1 MPFIKLLEKKRV
13 PSVFIISILIV
24 ILFSALHSNHVFE
37 EWNFKVTDALY
48 SDARVLDNIVIVGID
63 EKSLSEVGRW
73 PWSRSNLSKLIK
85 NIEGASAIGIDI
97 ALIES
102 ENVDVDNELRDVIKD
117 NGKIILASKYIDFR
131 DDEGDVKA
139 TLQKPLESIN
149 AESGFVNVFSS
160 NDGVTRFAPLVIDQE
175 KSFALKVIEKAFGRV
190 SIPSNS
196 LRVNYVGGPGSFEMV
211 SFVDVIDEQHDF
223 DFYNKIVLVG
233 AIARDLQDNYFV
245 PTSQGEA
252 MAGVEI
258 HANIIQSVLTKSYL
272 EDQSAISVILVMLL
286 FSLLIAFS
294 SIYLRLRWTNLIS
307 LGLIVGYVMAAIFVF
322 EKGLVL
328 NLIYPIFA
336 VIFSYVA
343 IISYLYFFEGREK
356 KKAMGAFKQYV
367 SPDVIKE
374 LLKHPEKLK
383 LGGARKNVT
392 IFFSDVRGFTTISE
406 KLSPEQLVH
415 FLNIYLTHMSDIILD
430 NKGVIDKYI
439 GDAIMAFWGA
449 PIETKR
455 HAHLACDTSL
465 KMMERLKRMQIE
477 FEKEGLPHIDIGIGL
492 NTGDCVIG
500 NMGSTKRFDYTAMGD
515 TVNLAARLE
524 GLTKQY
530 GVKILIGEKTFS
542 KVKGSYICREIDF
555 VQVKGKKEGVT
566 IYELVGRKSKVGFE
580 ELKYIKM
587 YEKGFHY
594 YKKKKF
600 KEAIVE
606 FEKCLNVRE
615 DKSAKAFVK
624 RCKDY
629 LKNPPAKNW
638 NGIYEWKSK

>member
-1 MPFIKLLEKKRV
+1 MPIVKLLQKKRGH
-13 PSVFIISILIV
+13 SVFIISILIV
-24 ILFSALHSNHVFE
+24 ILFSALHTNHVFE

-48 SDARVLDNIVIVGID
+48 SQGNALDNIVIVGID
-63 EKSLSEVGRW
+63 EKSLSEIGRW
-73 PWSRSNLSKLIK
+73 PWSRSNLSNLIGKLQ
-85 NIEGASAIGIDI
+85 GASAIGVDI
-97 ALIES
+97 ALIEDES
-102 ENVDVDNELRDVIKD
+102 LDVDSELRDVIGD
-117 NGKIILASKYIDFR
+117 SGRVILASKYIDFR
-131 DDEGDVKA
+131 DESGRIKA
-139 TLQKPLESIN
+139 TLQRPLESLKS
-149 AESGFVNVFSS
+149 ESGFVNVFSS
-160 NDGVTRFAPLVIDQE
+160 NDGVTRFAPLIIDQE
-175 KSFALKVIEKAFGRV
+175 KSFAIKIIEKAFGKV
-190 SIPSNS
+190 SIPQDSI
-196 LRVNYVGGPGSFEMV
+196 RVNYVGSPGTFEIISF
-211 SFVDVIDEQHDF
+211 SDVIDESKNF
-223 DFYNKIVLVG
+223 DFNNKIVLVG
-233 AIARDLQDNYFV
+233 AIAKDLHDSYFV
-245 PTSQGEA
+245 PTSQGQA
-252 MAGVEI
+252 MSGVEI
-258 HANIIQSVLTKSYL
+258 HANIIQSILTKSFL
-272 EDQSAISVILVMLL
+272 EDQGAFSVILVMLL

-294 SIYLRLRWTNLIS
+294 SIYLRLRWTHLIS
-307 LGLIVGYVMAAIFVF
+307 LGLIIGYVIAAIFVF
-322 EKGLVL
+322 ESGLVL

-406 KLSPEQLVH
+406 KLTPEQLVH

-465 KMMERLKRMQIE
+465 KMMERLRKMQIE

-492 NTGDCVIG
+492 NSGDCVIG

-530 GVKILIGEKTFS
+530 GVKILIGEKTYDKIEKAF
-542 KVKGSYICREIDF
+542 VCREIDF
-555 VQVKGKKEGVT
+555 VQVKGKNEGVT
-566 IYELVGRKSKVGFE
+566 IYELVCRKSKVSSQQ
-580 ELKYIKM
+580 LSYIKT
-587 YEKGFHY
+587 YERGFHY

-606 FEKCLNVRE
+606 FEKCLNIK
-615 DKSAKAFVK
+615 DDLAAKAFIK
-624 RCKDY
+624 RCREY
-629 LKNPPAKNW
+629 IKNSPAKNW